1 MQADGGPEKKH
12 GVLVAGGTGAL
23 GSAVV
28 GELAARGYPVC
39 ATWVVEKE
47 RDRLLEQLGQS
58 ADVQTVHADLFEP
71 DGAQAAVDAVTDLGA
86 VINLVGGFA
95 AGAKT
100 HETDPQSFQH
110 MLSVN
115 VTPGFLLARAAM
127 PRLMAA
133 GGGSFICVSA
143 RPAVRPFPGASGYIT
158 AKSGV
163 LGLVG
168 ALDAEYRD
176 QGVRSNAIMPSM
188 IDTPANRTA
197 QPNADHTRW
206 VPPADI
212 AKVVAFL
219 ISDEAWPVSGAAV
232 PVYGLS

>member
-1 MQADGGPEKKH
+1 MQADGGPQKKH

-28 GELAARGYPVC
+28 GELAARGYPVS
-39 ATWVVEKE
+39 ATYVVETE
-47 RDRLLEQLGQS
+47 RDSLLEKLDQS
-58 ADVQTVHADLFEP
+58 ADVQTVYADLSEP
-71 DGAQAAVDAVTDLGA
+71 EGAQQAVDAVTDLGA

-95 AGAKT
+95 AGSKA
-100 HETDPQSFQH
+100 HETDPDGFKH
-110 MLSVN
+110 MLSLN
-115 VTPGFLLARAAM
+115 LMPGFLLARAAM
-127 PRLMAA
+127 PRLTQA

-168 ALDAEYRD
+168 ALDAEYRE
-176 QGVRSNAIMPSM
+176 QGVRANAIMPSM
-188 IDTPANRTA
+188 IDTPANRA
-197 QPNADHTRW
+197 SLPNADHTRW